1 MKGQPEPGIQPLQP
15 RWAVQQQ
22 SQAIYKAL
30 KDAPKERT
38 AVIETIRTWWD
49 HPANKGV
56 REVPTTVTENG
67 AYTTALMA
75 SFDEWRPRAIRSAYK
90 DHAAWK
96 GLRIWAY
103 AEAKEGRSIDSDV
116 ALALLDT
123 EASKRGRGRQK
134 GTKPA
139 IYFRN
144 IQIAIIINGLRRY
157 TDFRS
162 TPTTSNSPNDAYAI
176 THGATGETFDTIR
189 NAWNE
194 HRKRLG

>member
-1 MKGQPEPGIQPLQP
+1 MNGQPESGIQPAAV
-15 RWAVQQQ
+15 RWAIQQQ

-30 KDAPKERT
+30 QDAPKDRT

-56 REVPTTVTENG
+56 REVPTTAPENG
-67 AYTTALMA
+67 ADITAFMS
-75 SFDEWRPRAIRSAYK
+75 SFDEWRPRAIRSAYN
-90 DHAAWK
+90 DHAAWE
-96 GLRIWAY
+96 GLRRWAY
-103 AEAKEGRSIDSDV
+103 AEAKEGRAMEPDV
-116 ALALLDT
+116 SLVLLNVK
-123 EASKRGRGRQK
+123 ASKRKKGRQK
-134 GTKPA
+134 GTEPA

-144 IQIAIIINGLRRY
+144 IQLATIINGLRRY